1 MLPATPRP
9 CPSGST
15 APQLGDTTAKESLS
29 AGSPVENAPTTETAA
44 SGEDSTQPIEQ
55 NTLPAPEGCASTALQ
70 PTSASDAL
78 VRVQEAVAALALPCL
93 EKRNSQGVVFLTCAL
108 TPELRSKIEDVLA
121 EISVAP
127 RMDLKILTEKQ
138 TGALHLAFEKTRP

>member
-1 MLPATPRP
+1 M
-9 CPSGST
+9 
-15 APQLGDTTAKESLS
+15 
-29 AGSPVENAPTTETAA
+29 
-44 SGEDSTQPIEQ
+44 
-55 NTLPAPEGCASTALQ
+55 
-70 PTSASDAL
+70 
-78 VRVQEAVAALALPCL
+78 
-93 EKRNSQGVVFLTCAL
+93 TCAL